1 MNLNSSF
8 ELLTSQKHQES
19 DVLLTNP
26 SQPTTKKISK
36 MTVLYAVLL
45 CLALVIVY
53 GRFPLIKIH
62 SSVPNH

>member
-8 ELLTSQKHQES
+8 ELLTSQSHQES
-19 DVLLTNP
+19 DVLLSNP
-26 SQPTTKKISK
+26 PQPARKKISK

-53 GRFPLIKIH
+53 GTFPLIKIP
-62 SSVPNH
+62 SAVPYH